1 MRTTHTLQPTD
12 LENLRDAA
20 ECLRTLAHP
29 VRLRM
34 VQLMLR
40 DHLTVG
46 RLAESCGIPSHVAS
60 EHLRMM
66 QHCGL
71 LTRRQEG
78 RRMYYQV
85 AEPTLARIMECIES
99 RFGTPGPQEGTGTV
113 AGKRILSGG
122 GHPSDGASPL
132 LLPET
137 PQTERE

>member
-1 MRTTHTLQPTD
+1 MKATHSAKLID
-12 LENLRDAA
+12 FENLGRAA

-40 DHLTVG
+40 EELTVG
-46 RLAESCGIPSHVAS
+46 KLAEACGIPSHVAS

-71 LTRRQEG
+71 LARRKDG
-78 RRMYYQV
+78 RRTYYQA

-99 RFGTPGPQEGTGTV
+99 RFE
-113 AGKRILSGG
+113 SGQ
-122 GHPSDGASPL
+122 S
-132 LLPET
+132 
-137 PQTERE
+137 